1 MIVTCPNCT
10 MRLQLDKAKV
20 PARAFSVRCPKCQQI
35 INAQP
40 PAAQSQ
46 RDALAAVGDLPA
58 SSRSQQGA
66 GPAPAV
72 PLSEDDDAAG
82 PHPTPPHAP
91 SPTHEVLRPRPPLL
105 RRQAAAAPGRERP

>member
-58 SSRSQQGA
+58 SSCDGRAPCASPSRAGSRIRYLMCPSSFKSQSRTSG
-66 GPAPAV
+66 V
-72 PLSEDDDAAG
+72 AA
-82 PHPTPPHAP
+82 
-91 SPTHEVLRPRPPLL
+91 
-105 RRQAAAAPGRERP
+105 